1 MVRGVSQNW
10 EKDSHEIE
18 GNGSSATSTSE
29 FSTYRSLACESFA
42 LRRAQLALEARQ
54 RALADLL
61 VRTGAAVRRNDA
73 LRALE
78 LRLESVK
85 YDVRGARVKW

>member
-18 GNGSSATSTSE
+18 GNDSTSE

-85 YDVRGARVKW
+85 YDSVRGARVK